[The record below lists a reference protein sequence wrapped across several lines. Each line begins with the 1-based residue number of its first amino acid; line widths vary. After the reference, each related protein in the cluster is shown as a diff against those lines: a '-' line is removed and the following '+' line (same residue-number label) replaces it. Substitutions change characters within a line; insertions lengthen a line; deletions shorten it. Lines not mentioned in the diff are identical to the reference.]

1 MRTDEQLAELAKKV
15 SAKTIELNL
24 TLNEEL
30 NSHLRTP
37 GWLVS
42 HPDIQNKI
50 WRETAYLGCYVTQ
63 KKFSAG
69 MSNIDISKSF
79 KLAPIAEEGAKL
91 MIESD
96 YDNKLKKY
104 EAYQGRAAVLFKDEV
119 QGYLTAQTRKTKMN
133 ENALGNEIMSK
144 TGSLFGLAGKPAP
157 DSPIP
162 DDTLISVGESAVR
175 LFDAATI

>member
-1 MRTDEQLAELAKKV
+1 
-15 SAKTIELNL
+15 
-24 TLNEEL
+24 
-30 NSHLRTP
+30 
-37 GWLVS
+37 
-42 HPDIQNKI
+42 
-50 WRETAYLGCYVTQ
+50 
-63 KKFSAG
+63 
-69 MSNIDISKSF
+69 MSNIEMSKFTALFRKEFMSSVISKSF
-79 KLAPIAEEGAKL
+79 KLDPIAEEGAKL

-144 TGSLFGLAGKPAP
+144 TGSLFGLAGKTAP